1 MEVLSSQ
8 RSLAVMKGMK
18 KQMTTQ
24 NRHSQT
30 QNKTKEQQQP
40 KYMIKSQNFKN
51 WQQILWMLL
60 FEC

>member
-1 MEVLSSQ
+1 MKSGMEVLSSQ

-51 WQQILWMLL
+51 
-60 FEC
+60 